1 VWGPSATFA
10 SLSGSVARMEGG
22 FERGSERPAPQ
33 FEPPVEPGGAWLRG
47 LALVAR
53 IMRGRELAAD
63 AAGIPPLDS
72 DQVLDLQRTA
82 GNRLTT
88 GALGR
93 WTDLLAQ
100 EPVEGPVAQQLLA
113 QLLPARA
120 ADPGLHAAIC
130 AALDAAEPSIQVR
143 VSGPPGP
150 AAIELR
156 GPAGAAAS
164 AVVQLDP
171 GAAATVALSF
181 TAAFGP
187 AAGIGPGDALAVS
200 VGGATLELPVPFAE
214 PVAAAGYV
222 ALAELV

>member
-1 VWGPSATFA
+1 
-10 SLSGSVARMEGG
+10 MEGG
-22 FERGSERPAPQ
+22 FERGGERPAPS
-33 FEPPVEPGGAWLRG
+33 FEPPVDPGGGPSLRG

-63 AAGIPPLDS
+63 AAGVPPLDS

-100 EPVEGPVAQQLLA
+100 EPVDRAVAQELLA
-113 QLLPARA
+113 QLLPARD

-130 AALDAAEPSIQVR
+130 AALDAAEPSIAVR

-150 AAIELR
+150 AAVELR
-156 GPAGAAAS
+156 GPAGGVAA
-164 AVVQLDP
+164 VLQLDP
-171 GAAATVALSF
+171 GAAATVGIPF
-181 TAAFGP
+181 KAAFG
-187 AAGIGPGDALAVS
+187 AAAAIGPGDALAVTI
-200 VGGATLELPVPFAE
+200 GGAALELPVPFAQ